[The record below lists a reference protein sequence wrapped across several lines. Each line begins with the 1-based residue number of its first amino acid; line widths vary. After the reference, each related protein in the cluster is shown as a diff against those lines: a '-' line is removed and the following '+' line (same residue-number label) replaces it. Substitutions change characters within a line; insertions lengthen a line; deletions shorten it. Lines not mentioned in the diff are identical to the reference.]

1 MSEST
6 ESLQPKLTVPG
17 KVFRWAPFVLLASSS
32 IILAL
37 AWDSLPERW
46 ITHWGAGGQPDG
58 WSTRSFFGVFGVLM
72 LGTVVCIATELTAS
86 TMLVMMGG
94 THASLSASS
103 LAHMRRMMGE
113 LVRTFNLGMAL
124 IFSLLS
130 MALPFVQPQSPRLIV
145 VTVLP
150 ILLGSLGVG
159 MYRWNRDYH
168 RAIAQGEIQPIEGYN
183 GIFYHNPN
191 DPRLMVP
198 KLMGM
203 GTTFNFAHRWA
214 WPLMG
219 LILLFPLLGIILMLA
234 QV

>member
-6 ESLQPKLTVPG
+6 ESLQPKLAVRG
-17 KVFRWAPFVLLASSS
+17 KVLRWAPFVLLACSS

-46 ITHWGAGGQPDG
+46 ITHWGPGGQPDG

-72 LGTVVCIATELTAS
+72 LGTVVCIASELTAS
-86 TMLVMMGG
+86 TMLVMIGG
-94 THASLSASS
+94 NHASLSPSTRTA
-103 LAHMRRMMGE
+103 LRRMLGE
-113 LVRTFNLGMAL
+113 LVRTFNLAMAL

-130 MALPFVQPQSPRLIV
+130 IALPFLQPQSPKLVI
-145 VTVLP
+145 VTVFP
-150 ILLGSLGVG
+150 ILLGSLGLG
-159 MYRWNRDYH
+159 IYRWNRDYH
-168 RAIAQGEIQPIEGYN
+168 RGIARGEIEPIEGYN
-183 GIFYHNPN
+183 GIYYHNPK

-214 WPLMG
+214 WPLLG
-219 LILLFPLLGIILMLA
+219 LILLFPLAGILLMLA
-234 QV
+234 QL